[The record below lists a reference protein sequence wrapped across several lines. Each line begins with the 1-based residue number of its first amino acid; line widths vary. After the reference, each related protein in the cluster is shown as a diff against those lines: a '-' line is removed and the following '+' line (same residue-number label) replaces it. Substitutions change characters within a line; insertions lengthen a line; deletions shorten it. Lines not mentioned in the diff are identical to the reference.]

1 MRWQWRKKKD
11 WKNLNWSGWHECTEN
26 MTGSSQFRNIEV
38 PMTSMMGR
46 FPIYILSIIIGVIM
60 NRLWLLKKKTFCYI
74 HSFQI
79 EEDQPM
85 LSYDMEGN
93 VNEGE
98 FKINTKENSE
108 DDEEEEEEDK
118 SKVDYKDSE
127 DEEEC
132 EDEEEEADAVDQEE
146 EDDDND
152 SLDDL
157 RLKDSDHEGE
167 ESEGEEKIADAAPS
181 KPDKKLKA
189 AALPDFKKLKDMMEQ
204 ARKEL
209 PFTYAGKFK
218 LIEWH
223 FAK

>member
-1 MRWQWRKKKD
+1 
-11 WKNLNWSGWHECTEN
+11 

-46 FPIYILSIIIGVIM
+46 FPIYIFPSSYYESALVT
-60 NRLWLLKKKTFCYI
+60 KKITFCYI

-98 FKINTKENSE
+98 FKINTKDNSE
-108 DDEEEEEEDK
+108 DDEEEEEEVK

-132 EDEEEEADAVDQEE
+132 EDEEEEADAEDQEE

-209 PFTYAGKFK
+209 PFTYAGKLK
-218 LIEWH
+218 LFFLRSENLSLSPYN
-223 FAK
+223 FGFCF